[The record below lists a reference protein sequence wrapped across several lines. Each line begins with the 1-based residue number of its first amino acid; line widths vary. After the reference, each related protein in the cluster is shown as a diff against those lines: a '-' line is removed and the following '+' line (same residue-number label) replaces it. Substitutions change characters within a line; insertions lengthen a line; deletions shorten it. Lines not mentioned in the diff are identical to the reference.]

1 MGASNYLSD
10 YCSFQCACVSDHKY
24 PSEGRFDV
32 FVLSSALFSIAK
44 TAIDCN
50 IGCFYPRDV
59 SGVEKL
65 TLEELKM
72 YFRYALKALKSIDVE
87 FASNVKS
94 CHWYAFVLFPL
105 HFRFQLNDTFSWP
118 RKSHGEIHIVV
129 LKYNYDI
136 TTVTKPKHSQILCDK
151 HGTAINFSFPVQ
163 WIGCHKYLSRM
174 ISFQFQK

>member
-44 TAIDCN
+44 AAIDCN
-50 IGCFYPRDV
+50 IDCFYPRDV

-94 CHWYAFVLFPL
+94 CH
-105 HFRFQLNDTFSWP
+105 
-118 RKSHGEIHIVV
+118 
-129 LKYNYDI
+129 
-136 TTVTKPKHSQILCDK
+136 
-151 HGTAINFSFPVQ
+151 
-163 WIGCHKYLSRM
+163 
-174 ISFQFQK
+174 